1 MGNIENIVIVG
12 GGSAGWMTAS
22 ALVKFFPNKNIT
34 LIESPSTPPIGV
46 GESTYEG
53 IRYFCS
59 LLGIDNDSFFTHT
72 DASIKVSIVF
82 KNFYKESG
90 EPEFQYPFGPP
101 MLEGTKWGLQDWLIK
116 KVMYPETPNTEYAES
131 YFPQAHLAK
140 HGRFSDNEHKGFNN
154 FRPELDTALHFDAIK
169 FGGWLKEHYAV
180 PKGVK
185 HILKEVSNIET
196 NEFGISSLTLE
207 DNSKISADLYV
218 DCTGFSSLLIGK
230 TLEENFVSYTHLL
243 PNDSAWAT
251 RLSYVD
257 KESELRPVTTCT
269 ALKNGWVWDIP
280 LWSRLGTGYV
290 FSSKYTSDE
299 DALEEFK
306 KHLMSEN
313 MKVPRTREIV
323 DSLEYKKI
331 SMRVG
336 IYEKTWSK
344 NVVAIGLSAGFI
356 EPLESNGLFTV
367 YEFLYQLIRALSREK
382 TTQWDVDVYNK
393 STKEIYDR
401 FVNFIRIHYSLS
413 IRDDSPY
420 WKDNFNKTNY
430 FDKSLLLSGNLNF
443 IESLYE
449 SKTSKFIPF
458 DRGGVTWISSGMDYH
473 ILDRVFTLQG
483 ELTNGMDYKK
493 DLNMYFYELDKKRL
507 AWENNALLSPTL
519 YEYLK
524 NRFYKN
530 EH

>member
-1 MGNIENIVIVG
+1 MSKKNIVIVG

-22 ALVKFFPNKNIT
+22 ALIKFFPEKNIT

-53 IRYFCS
+53 IRYFCT
-59 LLGIDNDSFFTHT
+59 LLGIDIHSFFTHT

-82 KNFYKESG
+82 NNFYKENG
-90 EPEFQYPFGPP
+90 EPGFQYPFGPP
-101 MLEGTKWGLQDWLIK
+101 MLEGTKWGLQDWPIK
-116 KVMYPETPNTEYAES
+116 KVFYPETPNTEYAES

-140 HGRFSDNEHKGFNN
+140 HGKFSDNEHGQFNN
-154 FRPELDTALHFDAIK
+154 FRPDLDTALHFDAIK
-169 FGGWLKEHYAV
+169 FGAWLKEHYAI
-180 PKGVK
+180 PRGVK
-185 HILKEVSNIET
+185 HILKEILNVEA
-196 NEFGISSLTLE
+196 NESGVSSLEL
-207 DNSKISADLYV
+207 DDGSDVSADLYI

-230 TLEENFVSYTHLL
+230 TLQENFVSYNHLL

-251 RLSYVD
+251 RLNYID

-290 FSSKYTSDE
+290 FSSKYTSDK

-313 MKVPRTREIV
+313 MKIPRTQEVV

-336 IYEKTWSK
+336 IHEKTWSK

-382 TTQWDVDVYNK
+382 TTQWDIDFYNK
-393 STKEIYDR
+393 STREIYDT

-413 IRDDSPY
+413 VRDDSQY
-420 WKDNFNKTNY
+420 WKDNFSRSNY
-430 FDKSLLLSGNLNF
+430 FNKSLLLSNNLNH
-443 IESLYE
+443 IEDLYN
-449 SKTSKFIPF
+449 SKVNTFVPF
-458 DRGGVTWISSGMDYH
+458 DRGGITWISSGMNYH
-473 ILDRVFTLQG
+473 ILDKVSVLHG
-483 ELTNGMDYKK
+483 ELANGMDYKK
-493 DLNMYFYELDKKRL
+493 ELNMYFIELDKKRL

-524 NRFYKN
+524 NRFYKDEN
-530 EH
+530 G